1 MNADESVRD
10 ATGRSDSADAR
21 MRRFIRRGAARQ
33 SSTRLAHVVTPLH
46 DRRFFG
52 LLGEVVDGNPTEEMM
67 GAAFHAAGLP
77 WNYVSIPVAR
87 DVFPEAFRAADRL
100 GFSGLHITKPF
111 KIEATKMVDRMTP
124 VAEKIG
130 AVNCV
135 YRSDGLV
142 GDNTDGRG
150 LVRALEIVR
159 PVGGA
164 SVAVLGSGG
173 AARAVAMELALAG
186 ARSVLVV
193 SRANGPGA
201 SIAAAIDGGSVAESE
216 HHIWEGTYRV
226 PSRIDVLVDATS
238 VGMADPNERPAVD
251 ISQLPGGAVVADVVI
266 APRPTALLSEA
277 AARGFTIVQGVE
289 MLVKQAAISFELWA
303 SRDADEA
310 TLRDALDSTL
320 MPAKVDSGR

>member
-1 MNADESVRD
+1 MNADERVRD
-10 ATGRSDSADAR
+10 ATGRSDLADVR
-21 MRRFIRRGAARQ
+21 MGRLIREGTARQ
-33 SSTRLAHVVTPLH
+33 SSIGLDHVMTSLR

-67 GAAFHAAGLP
+67 RAAFHAAGLP

-124 VAEKIG
+124 AAEKIG

-150 LVRALEIVR
+150 LVRAVEIVR
-159 PVGGA
+159 PIDGA

-186 ARSVLVV
+186 ARSVLVI
-193 SRANGPGA
+193 SRAKGPGE
-201 SIAAAIDGGSVAESE
+201 SIAEAIESGSVADSE
-216 HHIWEGTYRV
+216 HNTWEGTYRV

-238 VGMADPNERPAVD
+238 IGMADPNERPAVD

-289 MLVKQAAISFELWA
+289 MLVKQAAISFESWA
-303 SRDADEA
+303 GRDADEA

-320 MPAKVDSGR
+320 MLRKDDSGR